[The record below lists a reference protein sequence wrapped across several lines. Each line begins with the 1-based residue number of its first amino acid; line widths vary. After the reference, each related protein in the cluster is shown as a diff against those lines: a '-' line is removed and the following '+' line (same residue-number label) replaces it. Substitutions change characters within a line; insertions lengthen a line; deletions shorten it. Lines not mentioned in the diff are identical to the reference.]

1 MALYQADAGEVM
13 RALPEASVEAIVT
26 DPPYFLTNASGSGFM
41 GKAWDSTSLSVAVAV
56 AVFKSALLVTDGNPS
71 SIAVDD
77 AGDEW
82 SERLIADA
90 RRVEDSSDDPQVRSS
105 RDTSSALGLVI
116 TRDEAVALC
125 SELSPSLTVVLRSLP
140 SSALF
145 AMSRSR
151 LLRGRTNITAAVAS
165 IWLEA
170 PAWLGVATRASRAVE
185 EKNQAIVDQTGRGF
199 GDKSTPA
206 TVGGVAP
213 VTNVAGEGR
222 SSATTSFPTSSR
234 ETTERIISSPFV
246 SRVTREFTNAPT
258 STQVLSESLHR
269 NWAREALR
277 VLKPGGHL
285 VAFGGTRTHHRL
297 ACALEDAGFEIRDC
311 LMWLY
316 GCLTEDTEI
325 LAEDGWKRG
334 TDVQIGER
342 VAQWDEGRIEVA
354 PVLAKVIAPYVG
366 PLIRLVNHD
375 TDQRLTP
382 NHRVYHR
389 AKERVQRRGIRRA
402 EWSGW
407 RVLEASALLGWQ
419 AIRLP
424 LAGVHDGDGIGGP
437 EYAALLGWV
446 WTEGGFD
453 RPPSTGVRIYQSS
466 TNAGRVA
473 EIAAL
478 LDRLVPSHK
487 RYDRKRTWRGR
498 AYTETCWF
506 FTGPMAARVRAD
518 LPGKHPGYALIWRMT
533 LAEKRV
539 FWLAAMAG
547 DGSGYQFYQRDRVD
561 LEWAQAL
568 LASMGQRGRLTMRSN
583 RRGGAVTVTP
593 RPETELQ
600 ARHLRR
606 RHVEYD
612 GRVWCVRVPSGAFVA
627 RRNGQVFVTGNSG
640 FPKSLD
646 VSKAIDKAARG
657 VPQGAIDPTSPN
669 HGKYKGGCSENNPG
683 GRGFGAGPGQFMR
696 EQGEKK
702 ERDLVPEALP
712 WSGWGTALKPA
723 WEPILLARKPLAEP
737 TVAANV
743 LKHGTGAINVDGC
756 RITANDNV
764 TFKRQAGERNREQYR
779 TGTVVGSQV
788 VTSLGRWPANVVLSH
803 TDRCE
808 RIGEKR
814 IRGSRIDAPSNREFI
829 SGYGGGLGGPRP
841 ARGVGD
847 AEGKETVEV
856 WKCAEDCPVRLLD
869 EQRGDT
875 SSARASGNPNN
886 PKHGQQHSKSSFG
899 WGYERESVD
908 YRDTGGASRFF
919 YSAKADRKDRDGSR
933 HPTVKSVDLCK
944 WLVRLVTPPGGLVLD
959 PFMGSGPIVW
969 AAREL
974 GFRAVGVDRE
984 AEYVQDAVRRLQQQ
998 ILWDAAAPARPV
1010 EGVDLPEP
1018 EQLRLDGEAT

>member
-1 MALYQADAGEVM
+1 
-13 RALPEASVEAIVT
+13 
-26 DPPYFLTNASGSGFM
+26 
-41 GKAWDSTSLSVAVAV
+41 
-56 AVFKSALLVTDGNPS
+56 
-71 SIAVDD
+71 
-77 AGDEW
+77 
-82 SERLIADA
+82 
-90 RRVEDSSDDPQVRSS
+90 
-105 RDTSSALGLVI
+105 
-116 TRDEAVALC
+116 
-125 SELSPSLTVVLRSLP
+125 
-140 SSALF
+140 
-145 AMSRSR
+145 
-151 LLRGRTNITAAVAS
+151 
-165 IWLEA
+165 
-170 PAWLGVATRASRAVE
+170 
-185 EKNQAIVDQTGRGF
+185 
-199 GDKSTPA
+199 
-206 TVGGVAP
+206 
-213 VTNVAGEGR
+213 
-222 SSATTSFPTSSR
+222 
-234 ETTERIISSPFV
+234 
-246 SRVTREFTNAPT
+246 
-258 STQVLSESLHR
+258 
-269 NWAREALR
+269 
-277 VLKPGGHL
+277 
-285 VAFGGTRTHHRL
+285 
-297 ACALEDAGFEIRDC
+297 
-311 LMWLY
+311 MWLY

-325 LAEDGWKRG
+325 LTEDGWKRG
-334 TDVQIGER
+334 IDVQVGER

-375 TDQRLTP
+375 TDQLLTP

-646 VSKAIDKAARG
+646 VSKAIDKAAG
-657 VPQGAIDPTSPN
+657 
-669 HGKYKGGCSENNPG
+669 
-683 GRGFGAGPGQFMR
+683 M
-696 EQGEKK
+696 
-702 ERDLVPEALP
+702 ERDVVDPPPYTRGRARQSYSETRRVSYDYNPQPITDPATEAAKQ

-723 WEPILLARKPLAEP
+723 WEPILLCRKPLSEP

-756 RITANDNV
+756 RIGTAEQLQGSSVRNDIRGGK
-764 TFKRQAGERNREQYR
+764 FAAGHRPNPGDIEPYQQ
-779 TGTVVGSQV
+779 SP
-788 VTSLGRWPANVVLSH
+788 LGRWPANVVL
-803 TDRCE
+803 DE
-808 RIGEKR
+808 Q
-814 IRGSRIDAPSNREFI
+814 A
-829 SGYGGGLGGPRP
+829 
-841 ARGVGD
+841 A
-847 AEGKETVEV
+847 A
-856 WKCAEDCPVRLLD
+856 LLD
-869 EQRGDT
+869 EQ
-875 SSARASGNPNN
+875 SGESQSRVGKPRVAA
-886 PKHGQQHSKSSFG
+886 PGTG
-899 WGYERESVD
+899 WGMTATGTEHQDR
-908 YRDTGGASRFF
+908 GGASRFF
-919 YSAKADRKDRDGSR
+919 KVVKWQEDDEIPTSPASNAGNPSTLSNPSDASARSPAQTAFAQTDPSAIRGQGSIGRSEPSIPMVNHAPNAAHQGDTDTTPTTPTCCASCGSVLHATDAPISQADAAAGAGVNVQGGGMRFRYDAKAEREDRDGSK
-933 HPTVKSVDLCK
+933 HPTIKPVDLCK